1 MAFEIQMGRTC
12 ICFPY
17 HDYQYTVPTL
27 PFIPAPLTGYSFL
40 DISRIRGPFW
50 TLGVKPRASGG
61 LVSYLREYPLE
72 ENPFLGGQQ
81 VISGRCGFRAEGVN

>member
-1 MAFEIQMGRTC
+1 MKFKWAGHAPAFLIM
-12 ICFPY
+12 IISILFSHFP
-17 HDYQYTVPTL
+17 
-27 PFIPAPLTGYSFL
+27 GYSFL

-72 ENPFLGGQQ
+72 ENPFLGGIASDLREMWFQ
-81 VISGRCGFRAEGVN
+81 S